1 MAELGPVFAGRV
13 FHTGIFDFKELYKFL
28 YEWLKDYQY
37 LIIEK
42 KYSEKIKSDGKE
54 IEIEWMNLRKISDY
68 FRFRIKMVTRVTKMV
83 SVEVQEEGMKTTKD
97 KGEIE
102 IKFETW
108 LEKDYENRWEENAIF
123 KFLRGMYD
131 KYIIKSRIEFYEDK
145 LKDETDEY
153 INQIKSF
160 LVLAGKY

>member
-1 MAELGPVFAGRV
+1 MAELEPVFAGRV
-13 FHTGIFDFKELYKFL
+13 VHTGIFDFKELYKFL

-54 IEIEWMNLRKISDY
+54 IEVEWMNLRKISDY
-68 FRFRIKMVTRVTKMV
+68 FRFRIRMITRVIRMV
-83 SVEVQEEGMKTTKD
+83 SVEVQEEGVKTTKD

-102 IKFETW
+102 IKFEAY

-153 INQIKSF
+153 INQIKAF

>member
-1 MAELGPVFAGRV
+1 
-13 FHTGIFDFKELYKFL
+13 
-28 YEWLKDYQY
+28 
-37 LIIEK
+37 
-42 KYSEKIKSDGKE
+42 
-54 IEIEWMNLRKISDY
+54 MNLRKISDY
-68 FRFRIKMVTRVTKMV
+68 FRFRIRMITRVIRMV
-83 SVEVQEEGMKTTKD
+83 SVEVQEEGVKTTKD

-102 IKFETW
+102 IKFEAY

-153 INQIKSF
+153 INQIKAF